1 MENHDALHASVEDM
15 EGLDDGQE
23 DDLPEP
29 EKLAVVQVIV
39 NQEQPPSVQKKCQPS
54 FCSELRSSPDPDLTI
69 ASDMIFSCP
78 EQLNR

>member
-39 NQEQPPSVQKKCQPS
+39 NQEQPPSVQKS
-54 FCSELRSSPDPDLTI
+54 
-69 ASDMIFSCP
+69 ASQVFAVS
-78 EQLNR
+78 

>member
-1 MENHDALHASVEDM
+1 MPGFWQLSVRQPLPKALPDEFIFEASVENHDALHASVEDM

-39 NQEQPPSVQKKCQPS
+39 NQEQPPVPAKFLP
-54 FCSELRSSPDPDLTI
+54 
-69 ASDMIFSCP
+69 
-78 EQLNR
+78 